1 MTEVQGTQIISILV
15 GGILKEAQVEAV
27 STMLNDYAKLQG
39 KPAAVRFYSQWLE
52 RKKDQRALAANE
64 SDEAR
69 QLDKDIAWFENKL
82 AEVQAAPCPIT
93 RKP

>member
-1 MTEVQGTQIISILV
+1 MTEAQGTEIISTPV

-52 RKKDQRALAANE
+52 VRKEQRAIFVDGT
-64 SDEAR
+64 DEAH
-69 QLDKDIAWFENKL
+69 QLDKDIAWFEHKL
-82 AEVQAAPCPIT
+82 AEVLAAPCPIT
-93 RKP
+93 GKP